1 MRLAT
6 LVSLLVLAFGPAASA
21 ADLPRVFVAPA
32 TPVVTTYYCII
43 ATVSGQLEVFEEPQ
57 GESWGFLPAGMEV
70 EIMEAP
76 TTPALDLWVRIKPPR
91 HHLYYGWV
99 PTSAFGCA

>member
-6 LVSLLVLAFGPAASA
+6 LTTLFILAFGPAALG
-21 ADLPRVFVAPA
+21 ADLPRLFVAPA
-32 TPVVTTYYCII
+32 PPVATSYYCIVTT
-43 ATVSGQLEVFEEPQ
+43 ASGQLEVFTEPQ
-57 GESWGFLPAGMEV
+57 GEVWGFLPAGMEV

-76 TTPALDLWVRIKPPR
+76 TSPSYDLWVRIKPPR

-99 PTSAFGCA
+99 PTSAFTCA